1 MNKLNNTELDYY
13 TNKYFDK
20 SIEVNKDDFNLS
32 EEYYQIA
39 IYLRELKRYRALAE
53 QDELIFKKIYE

>member
-20 SIEVNKDDFNLS
+20 STEVNKDDFNLS

-39 IYLRELKRYRALAE
+39 IYLRELKRYRE
-53 QDELIFKKIYE
+53 SKQERNE

>member
-20 SIEVNKDDFNLS
+20 STEVNKDDFNLS
-32 EEYYQIA
+32 EEYYQIS